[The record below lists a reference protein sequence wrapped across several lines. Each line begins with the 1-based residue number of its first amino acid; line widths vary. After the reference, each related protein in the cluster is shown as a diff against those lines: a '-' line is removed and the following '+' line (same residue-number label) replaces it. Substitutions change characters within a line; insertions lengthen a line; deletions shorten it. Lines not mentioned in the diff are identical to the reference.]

1 MKRVRNKS
9 PLRLGRD
16 AERLITLSMGLAV
29 SGSRAEDRVWE
40 AEISSLV
47 VKAIEAS
54 NDPTLE
60 SALDHTFKSN
70 PLAHDVLIELI
81 EAAAESTRLTMNGAN
96 WDVLL
101 LALPMV
107 AWSRYAIPSGAV
119 PQEISDDVVTHLQA
133 HVLARDARAAMSPYL
148 YSIDQMPRD
157 FSSVRKMTV
166 KLGSA
171 AIDQTRPRFDF
182 SHAPE
187 TAPLLADSRFL
198 LAAVAVPEGAALFRW
213 QEKTEKL
220 NRTDCLERWVAQGR
234 PNLARLLPGTAFECC
249 LPDAYFHNC
258 RESDRRVRPYALRAA
273 VGFLEDTLKT
283 GPEHLRAIIAGVG
296 DEIVDEY
303 RIAFTA
309 RGQDDVVH
317 GVVWPLFG
325 REDDENAEVSQRTP
339 REEIEAIFKECKIGE
354 VLKLPELFAPEF
366 CEDCG
371 APLFV
376 DADKEMVHAELPEEA
391 DAAPAHYH

>member
-1 MKRVRNKS
+1 MKRTRSKS
-9 PLRLGRD
+9 PHRLTRD
-16 AERLITLSMGLAV
+16 AERLITLSTGLSV

-40 AEISSLV
+40 AEISALV
-47 VKAIEAS
+47 VKAVDS
-54 NDPTLE
+54 GNDPMLDA
-60 SALDHTFKSN
+60 ALDHTFKSN
-70 PLAHDVLIELI
+70 PIAHDVLAELI
-81 EAAAESTRLTMNGAN
+81 EAAAESTQLNADGTN

-107 AWSRYAIPSGAV
+107 AWSRYAIPSGPV
-119 PQEISDDVVTHLQA
+119 PQEINDAIITHLKA
-133 HVLARDARAAMSPYL
+133 HVLATDARAAMSPYL

-157 FSSVRKMTV
+157 FSNVRKMTV
-166 KLGSA
+166 KLGDA
-171 AIDQTRPRFDF
+171 AIHQTVPRFDF
-182 SHAPE
+182 SRAPE

-198 LAAVAVPEGAALFRW
+198 LAAVAVAEGTPLFRW
-213 QEKTEKL
+213 QEKAEKL
-220 NRTDCLERWVAQGR
+220 TRTDCLERWVAQGR

-258 RESDRRVRPYALRAA
+258 RESDRRVRPFALRAA
-273 VGFLEDTLKT
+273 IGFLEDTLKT
-283 GPEHLRAIIAGVG
+283 NPGHLRAIIAGVG
-296 DEIVDEY
+296 DEMVDEY
-303 RIAFTA
+303 RIAFTQ
-309 RGQDDVVH
+309 RGQDEVVH
-317 GVVWPLFG
+317 GIVWPLFG
-325 REDDENAEVSQRTP
+325 REDDDEVEAGKPTP

-354 VLKLPELFAPEF
+354 VLKLSEIYAPEF

>member
-1 MKRVRNKS
+1 MKRTRSKS
-9 PLRLGRD
+9 PHRLTRD
-16 AERLITLSMGLAV
+16 AERLITLSTGLSV

-40 AEISSLV
+40 AEISALV
-47 VKAIEAS
+47 VKAVDS
-54 NDPTLE
+54 GNDPMLDA
-60 SALDHTFKSN
+60 ALDHTFKSN
-70 PLAHDVLIELI
+70 PIAHDVLAELI
-81 EAAAESTRLTMNGAN
+81 EAAAESTQLNADGTN

-107 AWSRYAIPSGAV
+107 AWSRYAIPSGPV
-119 PQEISDDVVTHLQA
+119 PQEINDAIITHLKA
-133 HVLARDARAAMSPYL
+133 HVLATDARAAMSPYL

-157 FSSVRKMTV
+157 FSNVRKMTV
-166 KLGSA
+166 KLGDA
-171 AIDQTRPRFDF
+171 AIHQTVPRFDF
-182 SHAPE
+182 SRAPE

-198 LAAVAVPEGAALFRW
+198 LAAVAVAEGTPLFRW
-213 QEKTEKL
+213 QEKAEKL
-220 NRTDCLERWVAQGR
+220 TRTDCLERWVAQGR

-258 RESDRRVRPYALRAA
+258 RESDRRVRPFALRAA
-273 VGFLEDTLKT
+273 IGFLEDTLKT
-283 GPEHLRAIIAGVG
+283 NPGHLRAIIAGVG
-296 DEIVDEY
+296 NEMVDEY
-303 RIAFTA
+303 RIAFTQ
-309 RGQDDVVH
+309 RGQDEVVH
-317 GVVWPLFG
+317 GIVWPLFG
-325 REDDENAEVSQRTP
+325 REDDDEVEAGKPTP

-354 VLKLPELFAPEF
+354 VLKLSEIYAPEF